1 MKCESAG
8 CRIAEGELFFSL
20 QGIIR
25 RGMDD
30 YHSCSFLEGRFFSVS
45 SGSLVI
51 NVDSW
56 RLRLALWLLIVRH
69 GGVYVI
75 VCTICPHHIIP
86 QCKLIHSNIRMIMY
100 VCVHIYTCIY
110 NYIYIHMY
118 FVIYTY
124 RSNLILIIYIYTH
137 RHKVYILYTYMYVH
151 VYIYIYP
158 P

>member
-1 MKCESAG
+1 MWILSKSTTNMSGPDLRLPNEFYSN
-8 CRIAEGELFFSL
+8 ELPMSHPSPLTLDTYWRSRLNLLTLLAVKTPGLRSKHVKLL

-56 RLRLALWLLIVRH
+56 RLRLVLWLLIVRH

-86 QCKLIHSNIRMIMY
+86 QCKLIHSNICMY
-100 VCVHIYTCIY
+100 V
-110 NYIYIHMY
+110 
-118 FVIYTY
+118 
-124 RSNLILIIYIYTH
+124 
-137 RHKVYILYTYMYVH
+137 
-151 VYIYIYP
+151 
-158 P
+158 